1 MTFFEKMKKYF
12 FLFALLAFSLVSFS
26 QVDSIQPPYKKFP
39 FFPPMKLLLPDS
51 SSYYTKDDLPK
62 KKPVMLMLFN
72 PQCEHCQH
80 ETEELVKKIARFKDI
95 HIVMSTSMPFD
106 SMLRFREKYQ
116 LAKFDNIVMGQ
127 DRGYFLITYYQL
139 HNMPFLAFYN
149 KKKELISV
157 FEGAL
162 PIPGILEVFKD

>member
-1 MTFFEKMKKYF
+1 MKKY
-12 FLFALLAFSLVSFS
+12 LLIIGLVTVTLAGYS
-26 QVDSIQPPYKKFP
+26 QVDSIQAPYKKFP

-51 SSYYTKDDLPK
+51 STYYTKDDLPK

-80 ETEELVKKIARFKDI
+80 ETEELVRNIDQFKDI
-95 HIVMSTSMPFD
+95 HIVLSTSMLFD
-106 SMLRFREKYQ
+106 SMMSFREKYK
-116 LAKFDNIVMGQ
+116 LAQFDNIVV
-127 DRGYFLITYYQL
+127 GYDPGFFLITYYML

-157 FEGAL
+157 FEGSL
-162 PIPGILEVFKD
+162 PIPAILEVFKD